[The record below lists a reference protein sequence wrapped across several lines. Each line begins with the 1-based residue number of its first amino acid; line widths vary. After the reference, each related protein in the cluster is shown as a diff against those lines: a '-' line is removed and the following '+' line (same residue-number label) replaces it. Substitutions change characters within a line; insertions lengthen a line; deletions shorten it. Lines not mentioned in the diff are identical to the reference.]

1 MTRRTMEHQFG
12 SAAPSSNTG
21 VPILCPCVILPRPD
35 GHHALDQFRGRV
47 SLMSLQRGSRL
58 GPYEVVAPI
67 GAGGMGAVYR
77 ARDLRLGRTV
87 AIKVLFADAGLG
99 STVSQRFL
107 REARAI
113 SALSHPNVCALYD
126 VGNHEGT
133 DFLVMELL
141 EGQTL
146 RERLAKGPLPVSE
159 LLRIAREIA
168 SALNAAHRAGMVH
181 RDLKPGNV
189 MLTKTGVKL
198 LDFGLARPVHGA
210 RTTDGTVIE
219 GPDLTQPGTV
229 VGTVQYMS
237 PEQLE
242 GREADVRSDVFAF
255 GSVLYEM
262 ATGRKAFEGASGPT
276 IMSAILS
283 GRTPRF
289 PDGRRDLPKRLED
302 LVTVC
307 LAHDPDERWQSLA
320 DVSRLLRLLEVSR
333 PATESA
339 PMPAGAPARP
349 SGFMSPLVAWG
360 TAALLALALGGAIAI
375 AFRAH
380 PPQPSY
386 TFRFEPP
393 EGTFF
398 HSVPRVSP
406 DGRTVAFC
414 SRDERQAT
422 RLWVRPLD
430 ALESWPLSE
439 TDGCQQI
446 CWSPDGAWLAFATL
460 NELKRVH
467 VSDGTVQK
475 VCDAQRTR
483 SLAWS
488 SSGEFLFGVS
498 GEGLYRVA
506 ASGGAATAALKPDA
520 RAGEIWVGSP
530 VFLPGQDRFLFLSGG
545 RDMGRSGTIW
555 AGQLGSTERTKLME
569 ADGLVGIAPPDRLL
583 FMSGTTLRAVPF
595 DARKTRITGP
605 AVDVVRDVGL
615 ERVAELEAKAGVS
628 PAGVLAYR
636 TEGGES
642 TVVEAVDRSGR
653 RISTLIS
660 GGHLRGVTASRDGH
674 FVAFERANPR
684 TGVVD
689 VWLLD
694 AVRGAETELTFGP
707 SVGERPRFSADGG
720 RILYQV
726 AHDGRNV
733 LLLREAS
740 ASAPEQEFWVAPLE
754 SVLCDWSQDG
764 RHVVFADL
772 LPDRRVQ
779 LKVHEVGGES
789 PASACDPGAPETYD
803 GRFSPDGLSVAYVAG
818 SPGQLGEVFVGT
830 VPPTA
835 RTSQVSAGGGRRPR
849 WRADGGE
856 LYYESADGMV
866 MAVSVSRDSDVL
878 TFGTPAP
885 LFRTR
890 DGGFEPF
897 APDGSTFLLA
907 SRNDAGR
914 VPALTVV
921 TDVRRLLPQ

>member
-1 MTRRTMEHQFG
+1 MRADARGRGGPRAVRPPVAASSPGARR
-12 SAAPSSNTG
+12 PSS
-21 VPILCPCVILPRPD
+21 PSRSEPR
-35 GHHALDQFRGRV
+35 
-47 SLMSLQRGSRL
+47 SLSPSG
-58 GPYEVVAPI
+58 
-67 GAGGMGAVYR
+67 R
-77 ARDLRLGRTV
+77 AR
-87 AIKVLFADAGLG
+87 
-99 STVSQRFL
+99 
-107 REARAI
+107 
-113 SALSHPNVCALYD
+113 
-126 VGNHEGT
+126 
-133 DFLVMELL
+133 
-141 EGQTL
+141 
-146 RERLAKGPLPVSE
+146 
-159 LLRIAREIA
+159 
-168 SALNAAHRAGMVH
+168 
-181 RDLKPGNV
+181 
-189 MLTKTGVKL
+189 
-198 LDFGLARPVHGA
+198 
-210 RTTDGTVIE
+210 
-219 GPDLTQPGTV
+219 
-229 VGTVQYMS
+229 
-237 PEQLE
+237 
-242 GREADVRSDVFAF
+242 
-255 GSVLYEM
+255 
-262 ATGRKAFEGASGPT
+262 
-276 IMSAILS
+276 
-283 GRTPRF
+283 
-289 PDGRRDLPKRLED
+289 
-302 LVTVC
+302 
-307 LAHDPDERWQSLA
+307 
-320 DVSRLLRLLEVSR
+320 
-333 PATESA
+333 
-339 PMPAGAPARP
+339 
-349 SGFMSPLVAWG
+349 
-360 TAALLALALGGAIAI
+360 
-375 AFRAH
+375 
-380 PPQPSY
+380 PQPTY

-439 TDGCQQI
+439 TDGCQQV

-460 NELKRVH
+460 SELKRVH
-467 VSDGTVQK
+467 VSDGAVQK
-475 VCDAQRTR
+475 VCDAQRPRT
-483 SLAWS
+483 LAWS
-488 SSGEFLFGVS
+488 SSGEILFGVS

-506 ASGGAATAALKPDA
+506 ASGGAAAPALKPDA

-555 AGQLGSTERTKLME
+555 AGRLGSTERTKLME
-569 ADGLVGIAPPDRLL
+569 ADGLVGFAPPDSSALHVRN
-583 FMSGTTLRAVPF
+583 
-595 DARKTRITGP
+595 DAPRRPVRCPEGADRGP
-605 AVDVVRDVGL
+605 GHRRVRGVGL

-660 GGHLRGVTASRDGH
+660 GGHLRGVTASRDGR

-694 AVRGAETELTFGP
+694 AVRGVETELTFGP

-726 AHDGRNV
+726 ARDGRNV
-733 LLLREAS
+733 LLSCARRALPRPS
-740 ASAPEQEFWVAPLE
+740 RSSGWRRCE

-779 LKVHEVGGES
+779 LRVHEVGGES
-789 PASACDPGAPETYD
+789 PAAACDPSAPETYD

-818 SPGQLGEVFVGT
+818 SPGHLGEVFVGT

-866 MAVSVSRDSDVL
+866 MAVPVSRDSDVL
-878 TFGTPAP
+878 TFGNPVP

-907 SRNDAGR
+907 SRNDGGR
-914 VPALTVV
+914 SPALTVV
-921 TDVRRLLPQ
+921 TDFRRLLPK